1 MLDSNHQIANAA
13 SAYRAGASAYFAN
26 VATSATFIKY
36 LELVMLGETII
47 PAAFLRVVLE
57 RAVRDDPGTGRNDG
71 EIEGGKVNGKDEPA
85 GASDKSPMQQLSARE
100 KTILRCIIEGCSNKA
115 IARKVAISEAT
126 VKVHVKSILR
136 KFRVHSR
143 TQAAIWGMSC
153 SASQWEIDD
162 VAALN
167 QITAQA
173 SAPQHAMPALPQAVG
188 GETAMSRF

>member
-1 MLDSNHQIANAA
+1 
-13 SAYRAGASAYFAN
+13 
-26 VATSATFIKY
+26 
-36 LELVMLGETII
+36 
-47 PAAFLRVVLE
+47 
-57 RAVRDDPGTGRNDG
+57 
-71 EIEGGKVNGKDEPA
+71 
-85 GASDKSPMQQLSARE
+85 MQQLSARE